1 MIPLGKVSV
10 FAASSWG
17 GFFLEQRMAKLYAE
31 IAKMEAQDDGTV
43 KVWGYASSEAVDSDG
58 EIIAAEAM
66 KAAIPD
72 YMKFGAVREM
82 HGSNAAGTAIE
93 INVENDGRTF
103 FGAHIVDPV
112 AVTKVK
118 TGVYKGFSIGG
129 SVTARDELNKSQI
142 TGLKLTEI
150 SLVDRPANPDA
161 VFTCYKADKPKD
173 EEEADKD
180 DKPSDK
186 SAEEKGDK
194 PKDGDKEPEAEE
206 KDGKDDKKDDEEE
219 DDKKDE
225 AEKSASVNLSESEIA
240 ILKAVLAKAEKPK
253 DEPVAKS
260 MWQVKSLADV
270 LMSLEWLISDASY
283 DGVDEAVIA
292 QIKESA
298 GKLAESLKALTVSEA
313 DKLVDG
319 LAAKADKSDD
329 LAKAESV
336 DELAKAQDALKKS
349 NDALAKAQAEIE
361 SLKKQAAPP
370 KGSTKAISK
379 AEDNGED
386 PLNGFEPIVKNDGS
400 LDDVATLVKAAQAG
414 RL

>member
-1 MIPLGKVSV
+1 
-10 FAASSWG
+10 
-17 GFFLEQRMAKLYAE
+17 MAKLYAE

-93 INVENDGRTF
+93 INVEDDGRTF

-129 SVTARDELNKSQI
+129 SVTARDELNKSRI

-161 VFTCYKADKPKD
+161 VFTCYKADKPKAD
-173 EEEADKD
+173 EEVDKD

-186 SAEEKGDK
+186 SDEEKGDK
-194 PKDGDKEPEAEE
+194 PKDGDKEPEAED
-206 KDGKDDKKDDEEE
+206 KDDKDDKKDDEE
-219 DDKKDE
+219 DGKKDD
-225 AEKSASVNLSESEIA
+225 AEKSASVNLSESEIVL
-240 ILKAVLAKAEKPK
+240 LKAVLARLEKSSVP
-253 DEPVAKS
+253 
-260 MWQVKSLADV
+260 
-270 LMSLEWLISDASY
+270 
-283 DGVDEAVIA
+283 
-292 QIKESA
+292 
-298 GKLAESLKALTVSEA
+298 
-313 DKLVDG
+313 
-319 LAAKADKSDD
+319 DD

-349 NDALAKAQAEIE
+349 NKALAEAQAEIE

-370 KGSTKAISK
+370 KGNTKAIGK

-386 PLNGFEPIVKNDGS
+386 PLKGFQPIVKNDGS

>member
-1 MIPLGKVSV
+1 
-10 FAASSWG
+10 
-17 GFFLEQRMAKLYAE
+17 MAKLYAE

-58 EIIAAEAM
+58 EVIAAEAM

-93 INVENDGRTF
+93 INVEDDGRTF

-161 VFTCYKADKPKD
+161 VFTCFKADKPKEG
-173 EEEADKD
+173 EETADKD
-180 DKPSDK
+180 DEPADK
-186 SAEEKGDK
+186 TDETPADDTEKA
-194 PKDGDKEPEAEE
+194 DGE
-206 KDGKDDKKDDEEE
+206 KVDDKE

-225 AEKSASVNLSESEIA
+225 AEKSASVELSESEIA

-270 LMSLEWLISDASY
+270 LMSLKWLIEDAVY
-283 DGVDEAVIA
+283 GNIDEAVIA

-298 GKLAESLKALTVSEA
+298 GSLAESLKALTVSEA

-370 KGSTKAISK
+370 KGSTKAIGK

-386 PLNGFEPIVKNDGS
+386 PLNGFQPIVKNDGS
-400 LDDVATLVKAAQAG
+400 LDDVATLVKAAHAG

>member
-1 MIPLGKVSV
+1 
-10 FAASSWG
+10 
-17 GFFLEQRMAKLYAE
+17 MAKLYAE

-93 INVENDGRTF
+93 INVEDDGRTF

-161 VFTCYKADKPKD
+161 VFTCFKADKPKD
-173 EEEADKD
+173 GEEVADKD
-180 DKPSDK
+180 DEPT
-186 SAEEKGDK
+186 EKTDETPADDTEK
-194 PKDGDKEPEAEE
+194 ADGEKADDKE
-206 KDGKDDKKDDEEE
+206 
-219 DDKKDE
+219 DE
-225 AEKSASVNLSESEIA
+225 AEKSASVELSESEIA
-240 ILKAVLAKAEKPK
+240 ILKAVLAKAEKLEAATK
-253 DEPVAKS
+253 ADEPADESVSKS
-260 MWQVKSLADV
+260 
-270 LMSLEWLISDASY
+270 
-283 DGVDEAVIA
+283 
-292 QIKESA
+292 
-298 GKLAESLKALTVSEA
+298 
-313 DKLVDG
+313 
-319 LAAKADKSDD
+319 DKSYD
-329 LAKAESV
+329 LAKAEMA
-336 DELAKAQDALKKS
+336 DALAKAQDALKKS

-370 KGSTKAISK
+370 KGSTKAIGK

-386 PLNGFEPIVKNDGS
+386 PLNGFQPIVKNDGS
-400 LDDVATLVKAAQAG
+400 LDDVATLVKAAQTG

>member
-1 MIPLGKVSV
+1 
-10 FAASSWG
+10 
-17 GFFLEQRMAKLYAE
+17 MAKLYAE

-93 INVENDGRTF
+93 INVEDDGRTF

-173 EEEADKD
+173 EEEADKEED

-186 SAEEKGDK
+186 SAEEEGDK
-194 PKDGDKEPEAEE
+194 PKDGDKKPEAE
-206 KDGKDDKKDDEEE
+206 DKDDKDDKE

-225 AEKSASVNLSESEIA
+225 AEKSASVNLSESESA

-270 LMSLEWLISDASY
+270 LVSLKWLISDAGY

-292 QIKESA
+292 QIKDSA
-298 GKLAESLKALTVSEA
+298 GSLAESLKALTVSEA
-313 DKLVDG
+313 DKLVDD
-319 LAAKADKSDD
+319 LEAKADKSDD

-386 PLNGFEPIVKNDGS
+386 PLKGFQPIVKNDGS
-400 LDDVATLVKAAQAG
+400 LDDVATLIKAKQTG
-414 RL
+414 HL

>member
-1 MIPLGKVSV
+1 
-10 FAASSWG
+10 
-17 GFFLEQRMAKLYAE
+17 MAKLYAE

-93 INVENDGRTF
+93 INVEDDGRTF

-161 VFTCYKADKPKD
+161 VFTCFKADKPKD
-173 EEEADKD
+173 EEEADKEED
-180 DKPSDK
+180 DKPADK
-186 SAEEKGDK
+186 ADETPADDAVKA
-194 PKDGDKEPEAEE
+194 DG
-206 KDGKDDKKDDEEE
+206 DKKDDK
-219 DDKKDE
+219 DDKEDE
-225 AEKSASVNLSESEIA
+225 TEKSASVNLSETEIA
-240 ILKAVLAKAEKPK
+240 ILKAVLAKAEKQEAAAK
-253 DEPVAKS
+253 ADEPVDESVSKS
-260 MWQVKSLADV
+260 
-270 LMSLEWLISDASY
+270 
-283 DGVDEAVIA
+283 
-292 QIKESA
+292 
-298 GKLAESLKALTVSEA
+298 
-313 DKLVDG
+313 
-319 LAAKADKSDD
+319 DKSDD
-329 LAKAESV
+329 LAKAEMA
-336 DELAKAQDALKKS
+336 DALAKAQDALKKS

-386 PLNGFEPIVKNDGS
+386 PLKGFEPIVKNDGS
-400 LDDVATLVKAAQAG
+400 LDDVATLVKAAQTG

>member
-1 MIPLGKVSV
+1 
-10 FAASSWG
+10 
-17 GFFLEQRMAKLYAE
+17 MAKLYAE

-93 INVENDGRTF
+93 INVEDDGRTF

-173 EEEADKD
+173 DEEADKAED

-186 SAEEKGDK
+186 ADETPADDAEKA
-194 PKDGDKEPEAEE
+194 DGN
-206 KDGKDDKKDDEEE
+206 KK

-240 ILKAVLAKAEKPK
+240 ILKAALAKAEKQK
-253 DEPVAKS
+253 DELVAKS
-260 MWQVKSLADV
+260 IYQVKSLTDV
-270 LMSLEWLISDASY
+270 LISLKWLIDDANYGS
-283 DGVDEAVIA
+283 VDKDITA

-298 GKLAESLKALTVSEA
+298 ASLAESLKALTASEA

-319 LAAKADKSDD
+319 LSAKADKSDD
-329 LAKAESV
+329 LAKAESAN
-336 DELAKAQDALKKS
+336 ELAKAQDALKKS
-349 NDALAKAQAEIE
+349 NEALAKAQAEIE

-386 PLNGFEPIVKNDGS
+386 PLKGFQPIVKNDGS
-400 LDDVATLVKAAQAG
+400 LDDVATLVKAAQTG

>member
-1 MIPLGKVSV
+1 
-10 FAASSWG
+10 
-17 GFFLEQRMAKLYAE
+17 MAKLYAE

-93 INVENDGRTF
+93 INVEDDGRTF

-173 EEEADKD
+173 DEEAGKEEDDKPTDKADETPADDAEKADGDSKD
-180 DKPSDK
+180 DK
-186 SAEEKGDK
+186 GD
-194 PKDGDKEPEAEE
+194 
-206 KDGKDDKKDDEEE
+206 KDDKKDDKE
-219 DDKKDE
+219 DE
-225 AEKSASVNLSESEIA
+225 TEKSESVNLSESEIA
-240 ILKAVLAKAEKPK
+240 VLKAVLAKAEKQEAATK
-253 DEPVAKS
+253 ADEP
-260 MWQVKSLADV
+260 
-270 LMSLEWLISDASY
+270 
-283 DGVDEAVIA
+283 VDEAVS
-292 QIKESA
+292 KS
-298 GKLAESLKALTVSEA
+298 
-313 DKLVDG
+313 
-319 LAAKADKSDD
+319 DKSDD
-329 LAKAESV
+329 LAKAEMA
-336 DELAKAQDALKKS
+336 DALAKAQDALKKS

-379 AEDNGED
+379 AEDNSED
-386 PLNGFEPIVKNDGS
+386 PLNGFQPIVKNDGS
-400 LDDVATLVKAAQAG
+400 LDDVATLVKAAQTG

>member
-1 MIPLGKVSV
+1 
-10 FAASSWG
+10 
-17 GFFLEQRMAKLYAE
+17 MAKLYAE

-93 INVENDGRTF
+93 INVEDDGRTF

-129 SVTARDELNKSQI
+129 SVTSRDELNKSQI

-161 VFTCYKADKPKD
+161 VFTCFKADKPKD
-173 EEEADKD
+173 EEEAADKG

-186 SAEEKGDK
+186 STEEEDEN
-194 PKDGDKEPEAEE
+194 PKDGDKEPKTE
-206 KDGKDDKKDDEEE
+206 DKDDKDDG
-219 DDKKDE
+219 KKDE
-225 AEKSASVNLSESEIA
+225 AEKSASVELSESEIA
-240 ILKAVLAKAEKPK
+240 ILKAALAKAEKSK

-270 LMSLEWLISDASY
+270 LASLKWLIEDAIY
-283 DGVDEAVIA
+283 DDVDAAVIA

-298 GKLAESLKALTVSEA
+298 GSLAESLKALTVSEA

-329 LAKAESV
+329 LAKAESA

-370 KGSTKAISK
+370 KGSTKAIGK

-386 PLNGFEPIVKNDGS
+386 PLKGFQPIVKNDGS
-400 LDDVATLVKAAQAG
+400 LDDVATLVKAAQSG

>member
-1 MIPLGKVSV
+1 
-10 FAASSWG
+10 
-17 GFFLEQRMAKLYAE
+17 MAKLYAE

-93 INVENDGRTF
+93 INVEDDGRTF

-161 VFTCYKADKPKD
+161 VFTCFKADKPKD
-173 EEEADKD
+173 EEEADKEEDEKPTDKADETPADDAEKAD
-180 DKPSDK
+180 DK
-186 SAEEKGDK
+186 A
-194 PKDGDKEPEAEE
+194 DGK
-206 KDGKDDKKDDEEE
+206 KDDKE
-219 DDKKDE
+219 DE
-225 AEKSASVNLSESEIA
+225 AEKSASVELSESEID

-260 MWQVKSLADV
+260 IYQVKSLTDV
-270 LMSLEWLISDASY
+270 LISLKWLIDDANYGS
-283 DGVDEAVIA
+283 VDKDITA

-298 GKLAESLKALTVSEA
+298 ASLAESLKALTASEA

-319 LAAKADKSDD
+319 LSAKADKSDD
-329 LAKAESV
+329 LAKAELV

-386 PLNGFEPIVKNDGS
+386 LLNGFQPIVKNDGS
-400 LDDVATLVKAAQAG
+400 LDDVATLIKAAQTG

>member
-1 MIPLGKVSV
+1 
-10 FAASSWG
+10 
-17 GFFLEQRMAKLYAE
+17 MAKLYAE

-93 INVENDGRTF
+93 INVEDDGRTF

-161 VFTCYKADKPKD
+161 VFTCYKADKPKA

-186 SAEEKGDK
+186 SAEDEDDK
-194 PKDGDKEPEAEE
+194 PKDGDKKPEAE
-206 KDGKDDKKDDEEE
+206 DKDDKDDKE

-240 ILKAVLAKAEKPK
+240 ILKAVLDKAEKQEAVTK
-253 DEPVAKS
+253 
-260 MWQVKSLADV
+260 AD
-270 LMSLEWLISDASY
+270 
-283 DGVDEAVIA
+283 GPVDEAVS
-292 QIKESA
+292 KS
-298 GKLAESLKALTVSEA
+298 
-313 DKLVDG
+313 
-319 LAAKADKSDD
+319 DKSDD
-329 LAKAESV
+329 LAKAEMA
-336 DELAKAQDALKKS
+336 DALAKAQDALKKS

-386 PLNGFEPIVKNDGS
+386 PLNGFQPIVKNDGS
-400 LDDVATLVKAAQAG
+400 LDDVATLIKAKQTG

>member
-1 MIPLGKVSV
+1 
-10 FAASSWG
+10 
-17 GFFLEQRMAKLYAE
+17 MAKLYAE

-43 KVWGYASSEAVDSDG
+43 KVWGYASSAAVDSDG

-93 INVENDGRTF
+93 INVEDDGRTF

-112 AVTKVK
+112 AVMKVK

-161 VFTCYKADKPKD
+161 VFTCFKADKPKD

-180 DKPSDK
+180 EDDKTADK
-186 SAEEKGDK
+186 TDETPDDDAEKA
-194 PKDGDKEPEAEE
+194 DGN
-206 KDGKDDKKDDEEE
+206 KKDDDN
-219 DDKKDE
+219 DDKEDE
-225 AEKSASVNLSESEIA
+225 TEKSASVNLSESEIA
-240 ILKAVLAKAEKPK
+240 ILKAVLAKAEKQEAVTK
-253 DEPVAKS
+253 
-260 MWQVKSLADV
+260 AD
-270 LMSLEWLISDASY
+270 
-283 DGVDEAVIA
+283 GPVDEAVS
-292 QIKESA
+292 KS
-298 GKLAESLKALTVSEA
+298 
-313 DKLVDG
+313 
-319 LAAKADKSDD
+319 DKSDD
-329 LAKAESV
+329 LAKAEMA
-336 DELAKAQDALKKS
+336 DALAKAQDALKKS

-386 PLNGFEPIVKNDGS
+386 PLKGFQPIVKNDGS

>member
-1 MIPLGKVSV
+1 
-10 FAASSWG
+10 
-17 GFFLEQRMAKLYAE
+17 MAKLYAE

-93 INVENDGRTF
+93 INVEDDGRTF
-103 FGAHIVDPV
+103 FGAHIVDPI

-173 EEEADKD
+173 EEETADKD
-180 DKPSDK
+180 DEPADK
-186 SAEEKGDK
+186 SDETPADDTEKA
-194 PKDGDKEPEAEE
+194 DG
-206 KDGKDDKKDDEEE
+206 DKKDDKE

-240 ILKAVLAKAEKPK
+240 ILKAVLAQAEKPK

-270 LMSLEWLISDASY
+270 LMSLKWLINDAGY
-283 DGVDEAVIA
+283 DGVDEAVVA
-292 QIKESA
+292 QIKEAA
-298 GKLAESLKALTVSEA
+298 GSLAESLKALTISEA

-400 LDDVATLVKAAQAG
+400 LDDVATLIKAAQTG

>member
-10 FAASSWG
+10 FAASLWS

-58 EIIAAEAM
+58 EIIVAEAM

-93 INVENDGRTF
+93 INVEDDGRTF

-161 VFTCYKADKPKD
+161 VFTCFKADKPKD

-180 DKPSDK
+180 EDDKPADK
-186 SAEEKGDK
+186 ADETPADDAEKAG
-194 PKDGDKEPEAEE
+194 G
-206 KDGKDDKKDDEEE
+206 DKKDDK

-270 LMSLEWLISDASY
+270 LMSLKWLIEDAAY
-283 DGVDEAVIA
+283 DNIDEAVIA

-298 GKLAESLKALTVSEA
+298 ASLAESLKALTVSEA
-313 DKLVDG
+313 DRLVGG

-400 LDDVATLVKAAQAG
+400 LDDVATLVKAAQTG

>member
-1 MIPLGKVSV
+1 
-10 FAASSWG
+10 
-17 GFFLEQRMAKLYAE
+17 MAKLYAE

-93 INVENDGRTF
+93 INVEDDGRTF

-161 VFTCYKADKPKD
+161 VFTCFKADKPKD
-173 EEEADKD
+173 DEEAVDKD
-180 DKPSDK
+180 DEAADK
-186 SAEEKGDK
+186 TDETPDDDAEKA
-194 PKDGDKEPEAEE
+194 DG
-206 KDGKDDKKDDEEE
+206 DKKDDKE

-270 LMSLEWLISDASY
+270 LMSLKWLINDAGY
-283 DGVDEAVIA
+283 DGVDESVIA

-298 GKLAESLKALTVSEA
+298 GSLAESLKVLTVSEA

-319 LAAKADKSDD
+319 LAVKSDKSDD
-329 LAKAESV
+329 LAKAEAV

-386 PLNGFEPIVKNDGS
+386 PLNGFTPIVKNDGS
-400 LDDVATLVKAAQAG
+400 LDDVATLVKAAHAG

>member
-1 MIPLGKVSV
+1 MT
-10 FAASSWG
+10 
-17 GFFLEQRMAKLYAE
+17 KLYAQ
-31 IAKMEAQDDGTV
+31 IAKTEAQDDGTV

-58 EIIAAEAM
+58 EVVAAEAM

-93 INVENDGRTF
+93 INVEDDGRTF

-129 SVTARDELNKSQI
+129 RVTARDDLNKSQI

-161 VFTCYKADKPKD
+161 VFTCFKADKPKAD
-173 EEEADKD
+173 EEADKD
-180 DKPSDK
+180 EDDK
-186 SAEEKGDK
+186 SADKTDETPADDAEKA
-194 PKDGDKEPEAEE
+194 DG
-206 KDGKDDKKDDEEE
+206 DKKDDKE
-219 DDKKDE
+219 DKEDE

-240 ILKAVLAKAEKPK
+240 ILKAVLAKADKPK
-253 DEPVAKS
+253 GGTAAKS
-260 MWQVKSLADV
+260 MYQVKSPADV
-270 LMSLEWLISDASY
+270 LMSLKWLVEDASY
-283 DGVDEAVIA
+283 DNIDEAVTA

-298 GKLAESLKALTVSEA
+298 AGLAESLKALAASEA
-313 DKLVDG
+313 DKPADG
-319 LAAKADKSDD
+319 LAAKAGKSDD
-329 LAKAESV
+329 LAKAESA

-361 SLKKQAAPP
+361 SLKKQAVPP

-386 PLNGFEPIVKNDGS
+386 PLKGFQPIVKNDGT
-400 LDDVATLVKAAQAG
+400 LDDVATLIKAKQTG

>member
-1 MIPLGKVSV
+1 
-10 FAASSWG
+10 
-17 GFFLEQRMAKLYAE
+17 MAKLYAE

-58 EIIAAEAM
+58 EVIAAEAM

-93 INVENDGRTF
+93 INVEDDGRTF

-173 EEEADKD
+173 EEEAADKD

-186 SAEEKGDK
+186 PAEEEDDK
-194 PKDGDKEPEAEE
+194 SKDGDKEPEAE
-206 KDGKDDKKDDEEE
+206 GKDDKDDNKE
-219 DDKKDE
+219 DE

-253 DEPVAKS
+253 DELVTKS

-270 LMSLEWLISDASY
+270 LMSLKWLIEDAAY
-283 DGVDEAVIA
+283 DNIDEAVIA

-298 GKLAESLKALTVSEA
+298 GSLAESLKALTVSEA

-319 LAAKADKSDD
+319 LAAKADKSDG

-370 KGSTKAISK
+370 KGSAKVISK

-386 PLNGFEPIVKNDGS
+386 PLKGFQPIVKNDGS

>member
-1 MIPLGKVSV
+1 
-10 FAASSWG
+10 
-17 GFFLEQRMAKLYAE
+17 MAKLYAE

-82 HGSNAAGTAIE
+82 HGSTAAGTAIE
-93 INVENDGRTF
+93 INVEDDGRTF

-173 EEEADKD
+173 EEEADKNED
-180 DKPSDK
+180 DKTADK
-186 SAEEKGDK
+186 TDETPADDAEKADS
-194 PKDGDKEPEAEE
+194 
-206 KDGKDDKKDDEEE
+206 DKKDDKGDKEDDE
-219 DDKKDE
+219 DDKEDE
-225 AEKSASVNLSESEIA
+225 TEKSESVNLSESEIVLLKT
-240 ILKAVLAKAEKPK
+240 ILARLEKSSVP
-253 DEPVAKS
+253 
-260 MWQVKSLADV
+260 
-270 LMSLEWLISDASY
+270 
-283 DGVDEAVIA
+283 G
-292 QIKESA
+292 
-298 GKLAESLKALTVSEA
+298 
-313 DKLVDG
+313 
-319 LAAKADKSDD
+319 D

-386 PLNGFEPIVKNDGS
+386 PLKGFEPIVKNDGS
-400 LDDVATLVKAAQAG
+400 LDDVATLIKAKQTG

>member
-1 MIPLGKVSV
+1 
-10 FAASSWG
+10 
-17 GFFLEQRMAKLYAE
+17 MAKLYAE

-93 INVENDGRTF
+93 INVEDDGRTF

-161 VFTCYKADKPKD
+161 VFTCFKADKPK
-173 EEEADKD
+173 EEEETADKD
-180 DKPSDK
+180 DEPADK
-186 SAEEKGDK
+186 TDETPADDTEKA
-194 PKDGDKEPEAEE
+194 DGE
-206 KDGKDDKKDDEEE
+206 KVDDKE

-225 AEKSASVNLSESEIA
+225 AEKSASVELSESEIA
-240 ILKAVLAKAEKPK
+240 ILKAVLAKAEKQEAATK
-253 DEPVAKS
+253 ADEPVDESVIKS
-260 MWQVKSLADV
+260 
-270 LMSLEWLISDASY
+270 
-283 DGVDEAVIA
+283 
-292 QIKESA
+292 
-298 GKLAESLKALTVSEA
+298 
-313 DKLVDG
+313 
-319 LAAKADKSDD
+319 DKSDD
-329 LAKAESV
+329 LAKAEMA

-370 KGSTKAISK
+370 KGSTKAIGK

-386 PLNGFEPIVKNDGS
+386 PLKGFRPIVKNDGS
-400 LDDVATLVKAAQAG
+400 LDDVATLIKAKQTG

>member
-1 MIPLGKVSV
+1 
-10 FAASSWG
+10 
-17 GFFLEQRMAKLYAE
+17 MAKLYAE

-93 INVENDGRTF
+93 INVEDDGRTF

-180 DKPSDK
+180 EDDKTADK
-186 SAEEKGDK
+186 TDETPADDAEKA
-194 PKDGDKEPEAEE
+194 DGDKKA
-206 KDGKDDKKDDEEE
+206 DEE

-225 AEKSASVNLSESEIA
+225 TEKSESVNLSESEIA

-270 LMSLEWLISDASY
+270 LMSLKWLIEDAAY
-283 DGVDEAVIA
+283 DNIDEAVIA

-298 GKLAESLKALTVSEA
+298 GSLAESLKALTISEA

-329 LAKAESV
+329 LAKAESAN
-336 DELAKAQDALKKS
+336 ELAKAQDALKKS

-400 LDDVATLVKAAQAG
+400 LDDVATLVKAAQTG

>member
-1 MIPLGKVSV
+1 
-10 FAASSWG
+10 
-17 GFFLEQRMAKLYAE
+17 MAKLYAE

-93 INVENDGRTF
+93 INVEDDGRTF

-173 EEEADKD
+173 EEEADKAEN

-186 SAEEKGDK
+186 SAEEEGDK
-194 PKDGDKEPEAEE
+194 PKDGDKEPEAED
-206 KDGKDDKKDDEEE
+206 KDDKDDKKDDKE
-219 DDKKDE
+219 DE
-225 AEKSASVNLSESEIA
+225 AEKSASLNLSESEIA

-270 LMSLEWLISDASY
+270 LTSLKWLIEDAAY
-283 DGVDEAVIA
+283 DNIDEAVIA

-298 GKLAESLKALTVSEA
+298 ASLAESLKALTVSEA

-349 NDALAKAQAEIE
+349 NEALAKAQAEIE

-386 PLNGFEPIVKNDGS
+386 PLKGFKPIVKNDGS
-400 LDDVATLVKAAQAG
+400 LDDVATLIKAKQTG

>member
-1 MIPLGKVSV
+1 
-10 FAASSWG
+10 
-17 GFFLEQRMAKLYAE
+17 MAKLYAE

-58 EIIAAEAM
+58 EVIAAEAM

-93 INVENDGRTF
+93 INVEDDGRTF

-161 VFTCYKADKPKD
+161 VFTCFKADKPKD
-173 EEEADKD
+173 EEETADKD
-180 DKPSDK
+180 DEPADK
-186 SAEEKGDK
+186 ADETPADDAEKA
-194 PKDGDKEPEAEE
+194 DG
-206 KDGKDDKKDDEEE
+206 DKKDDKE

-253 DEPVAKS
+253 DELVAKS

-270 LMSLEWLISDASY
+270 LMSLKWLINDAGY
-283 DGVDEAVIA
+283 DCVDESVIA

-298 GKLAESLKALTVSEA
+298 GSLAESLKALTVSEA

-329 LAKAESV
+329 LAKAESA

-370 KGSTKAISK
+370 KGSTKAIGK

-386 PLNGFEPIVKNDGS
+386 PLKGFQPIVKNDGS
-400 LDDVATLVKAAQAG
+400 LDDVATLVKVVQAG

>member
-1 MIPLGKVSV
+1 
-10 FAASSWG
+10 
-17 GFFLEQRMAKLYAE
+17 MAKLYAE

-93 INVENDGRTF
+93 INVEDDGRTF

-173 EEEADKD
+173 EEEADKGED
-180 DKPSDK
+180 DKTADK
-186 SAEEKGDK
+186 TDETPADDAEKADDK
-194 PKDGDKEPEAEE
+194 A
-206 KDGKDDKKDDEEE
+206 DGKK

-240 ILKAVLAKAEKPK
+240 ILKAVLAKAEKQEAVTK
-253 DEPVAKS
+253 
-260 MWQVKSLADV
+260 AD
-270 LMSLEWLISDASY
+270 
-283 DGVDEAVIA
+283 GPVDEAVS
-292 QIKESA
+292 KS
-298 GKLAESLKALTVSEA
+298 
-313 DKLVDG
+313 
-319 LAAKADKSDD
+319 DKSDD
-329 LAKAESV
+329 LAKAEMA
-336 DELAKAQDALKKS
+336 DALAKAQDALKKS

>member
-1 MIPLGKVSV
+1 
-10 FAASSWG
+10 
-17 GFFLEQRMAKLYAE
+17 MAKLYAE

-58 EIIAAEAM
+58 ETIAAEAM

-93 INVENDGRTF
+93 INVEDDGRTF

-129 SVTARDELNKSQI
+129 SVTARNELNKSQI

-161 VFTCYKADKPKD
+161 VFTCFKADKPKD
-173 EEEADKD
+173 GEEADKD
-180 DKPSDK
+180 DKPADK
-186 SAEEKGDK
+186 ADETPADDAEKADGEKV
-194 PKDGDKEPEAEE
+194 
-206 KDGKDDKKDDEEE
+206 DDKE

-225 AEKSASVNLSESEIA
+225 AEKSASVELSESEIA
-240 ILKAVLAKAEKPK
+240 ILKVVLAKAEKPK

-260 MWQVKSLADV
+260 IYQVKSLTDV
-270 LMSLEWLISDASY
+270 LISLKWLIDDANYGS
-283 DGVDEAVIA
+283 VDKDITA

-298 GKLAESLKALTVSEA
+298 ASLAESLKALTVSEA

-319 LAAKADKSDD
+319 LVIKADKSDD
-329 LAKAESV
+329 LTKAESV

-370 KGSTKAISK
+370 KGSTKAIGK

-386 PLNGFEPIVKNDGS
+386 PLKGFQPIVKNDGS
-400 LDDVATLVKAAQAG
+400 LDDVATLVKAAQTG

>member
-1 MIPLGKVSV
+1 
-10 FAASSWG
+10 
-17 GFFLEQRMAKLYAE
+17 MAKLYAE

-93 INVENDGRTF
+93 INVEDDGRTF

-161 VFTCYKADKPKD
+161 VFTCFKADKPKD
-173 EEEADKD
+173 EEEATDKD
-180 DKPSDK
+180 DKPADK
-186 SAEEKGDK
+186 ADETPADDTEKA
-194 PKDGDKEPEAEE
+194 DGDK
-206 KDGKDDKKDDEEE
+206 KDGKE

-225 AEKSASVNLSESEIA
+225 AEKSASVELSESEIA

-270 LMSLEWLISDASY
+270 LTSLKWLIEDAAY
-283 DGVDEAVIA
+283 DNIDEAVIA

-298 GKLAESLKALTVSEA
+298 GSLAESLKALAVSEA

-319 LAAKADKSDD
+319 LAAKADKSDN

-370 KGSTKAISK
+370 KGSTKAIGK

-386 PLNGFEPIVKNDGS
+386 PLNGFQPIVKNDGS
-400 LDDVATLVKAAQAG
+400 LDDVATLVKAAQTG

>member
-1 MIPLGKVSV
+1 
-10 FAASSWG
+10 
-17 GFFLEQRMAKLYAE
+17 MAKLYAE

-93 INVENDGRTF
+93 INVEDDGRTF

-161 VFTCYKADKPKD
+161 VFTCFKADKPKD
-173 EEEADKD
+173 EEEADKEEDEKPTDKADETPANDAEKAD
-180 DKPSDK
+180 DK
-186 SAEEKGDK
+186 A
-194 PKDGDKEPEAEE
+194 
-206 KDGKDDKKDDEEE
+206 DGKKDEKE
-219 DDKKDE
+219 DE

-270 LMSLEWLISDASY
+270 LMSLKWLIEDAVY
-283 DGVDEAVIA
+283 GNIDEAVIA
-292 QIKESA
+292 KIKESA
-298 GKLAESLKALTVSEA
+298 GSLAESLKALTVSEA

-329 LAKAESV
+329 LAKAESA

-349 NDALAKAQAEIE
+349 NKALAEAQAEIE

-370 KGSTKAISK
+370 KGSAKAISK

-386 PLNGFEPIVKNDGS
+386 PLKGFQPIVKNDGS

>member
-1 MIPLGKVSV
+1 
-10 FAASSWG
+10 
-17 GFFLEQRMAKLYAE
+17 MAKLYAE
-31 IAKMEAQDDGTV
+31 ITKMEAQDDGTV

-58 EIIAAEAM
+58 EVIAAEAM

-93 INVENDGRTF
+93 INVEDDGRTF

-161 VFTCYKADKPKD
+161 VFTCFKADKPKD
-173 EEEADKD
+173 GEEAADKD
-180 DKPSDK
+180 DEPADK
-186 SAEEKGDK
+186 ADETPADDTEK
-194 PKDGDKEPEAEE
+194 A
-206 KDGKDDKKDDEEE
+206 DDKKD
-219 DDKKDE
+219 K
-225 AEKSASVNLSESEIA
+225 AEKSASVELSDSEIA

-270 LMSLEWLISDASY
+270 LMSLKWLIEDAVY
-283 DGVDEAVIA
+283 GNIDEAVVA

-298 GKLAESLKALTVSEA
+298 GSLAESLKALTISEA

-370 KGSTKAISK
+370 KGSTKAIGK

-386 PLNGFEPIVKNDGS
+386 PLNGFQPIVKNDGS
-400 LDDVATLVKAAQAG
+400 LDDVATLIKAKQTG

>member
-1 MIPLGKVSV
+1 
-10 FAASSWG
+10 
-17 GFFLEQRMAKLYAE
+17 MAKLYAE

-93 INVENDGRTF
+93 INVEDDGRTF

-173 EEEADKD
+173 GEEAADKAED
-180 DKPSDK
+180 DKPTDK
-186 SAEEKGDK
+186 ADETPADDAEKA
-194 PKDGDKEPEAEE
+194 DGDK
-206 KDGKDDKKDDEEE
+206 KDDKKDET
-219 DDKKDE
+219 
-225 AEKSASVNLSESEIA
+225 EKSASVELSESEIA

-270 LMSLEWLISDASY
+270 LTSLKWLIEDAAY
-283 DGVDEAVIA
+283 DKVDEAVIA

-298 GKLAESLKALTVSEA
+298 ASLAESLKALTASEA

-319 LAAKADKSDD
+319 LSAKADKSDD

-386 PLNGFEPIVKNDGS
+386 PLNGFQPIVKNDGS
-400 LDDVATLVKAAQAG
+400 LDDVATLIKAKQTG

>member
-1 MIPLGKVSV
+1 
-10 FAASSWG
+10 
-17 GFFLEQRMAKLYAE
+17 MAKLYAE
-31 IAKMEAQDDGTV
+31 ISKMEAQDDGTV

-93 INVENDGRTF
+93 INVEDDGRTF

-161 VFTCYKADKPKD
+161 VFTCFKADKPKAD
-173 EEEADKD
+173 ETPADD
-180 DKPSDK
+180 T
-186 SAEEKGDK
+186 E
-194 PKDGDKEPEAEE
+194 
-206 KDGKDDKKDDEEE
+206 
-219 DDKKDE
+219 
-225 AEKSASVNLSESEIA
+225 SASVNLSESEIA

-270 LMSLEWLISDASY
+270 LMSLKWLIEDAAY
-283 DGVDEAVIA
+283 DNIDEAVIA

-298 GKLAESLKALTVSEA
+298 GSLAESLKALTVSEA

-319 LAAKADKSDD
+319 LTAKADKSDD

-370 KGSTKAISK
+370 KGSTKAIGK

-386 PLNGFEPIVKNDGS
+386 PLKGFEPIVKNDGS
-400 LDDVATLVKAAQAG
+400 LDEVATLVKAAQTG

>member
-1 MIPLGKVSV
+1 
-10 FAASSWG
+10 
-17 GFFLEQRMAKLYAE
+17 MAKLYAE

-58 EIIAAEAM
+58 EVITAQAM

-93 INVENDGRTF
+93 INVEDDGRTF

-118 TGVYKGFSIGG
+118 KGVYKGFSIGG
-129 SVTARDELNKSQI
+129 GVTSRDELNKSQI

-161 VFTCYKADKPKD
+161 VFTCFKADKPKD
-173 EEEADKD
+173 EEETADKD
-180 DKPSDK
+180 DEPADK
-186 SAEEKGDK
+186 ADTEKA
-194 PKDGDKEPEAEE
+194 DG
-206 KDGKDDKKDDEEE
+206 DKKDDKE

-225 AEKSASVNLSESEIA
+225 AEKSASIELSESEIA
-240 ILKAVLAKAEKPK
+240 ILKAVLAKAEKQEAATK
-253 DEPVAKS
+253 ADEPVDESVSKS
-260 MWQVKSLADV
+260 
-270 LMSLEWLISDASY
+270 
-283 DGVDEAVIA
+283 
-292 QIKESA
+292 
-298 GKLAESLKALTVSEA
+298 
-313 DKLVDG
+313 
-319 LAAKADKSDD
+319 DKSDD
-329 LAKAESV
+329 LAKAEMA
-336 DELAKAQDALKKS
+336 DALAKAQDALKKS

-370 KGSTKAISK
+370 KGSIKAISK

-386 PLNGFEPIVKNDGS
+386 PLNGFQPIVKNDGS
-400 LDDVATLVKAAQAG
+400 LDDVATLVKAAQTG

>member
-1 MIPLGKVSV
+1 
-10 FAASSWG
+10 
-17 GFFLEQRMAKLYAE
+17 MAKLYAE

-93 INVENDGRTF
+93 INVEDDGRTF

-161 VFTCYKADKPKD
+161 VFTCYKADKPKAD
-173 EEEADKD
+173 ETPADD
-180 DKPSDK
+180 
-186 SAEEKGDK
+186 AEKAGS
-194 PKDGDKEPEAEE
+194 
-206 KDGKDDKKDDEEE
+206 DKKDDKE
-219 DDKKDE
+219 DE
-225 AEKSASVNLSESEIA
+225 TEKSASVELSESEIA
-240 ILKAVLAKAEKPK
+240 ILKTVLAKAEKPK
-253 DEPVAKS
+253 DELVAKS
-260 MWQVKSLADV
+260 IYQVKSLTDV
-270 LMSLEWLISDASY
+270 LISLKWLIDDANYGS
-283 DGVDEAVIA
+283 VDKDITA
-292 QIKESA
+292 QIKELAA
-298 GKLAESLKALTVSEA
+298 GLAESLKALTASEA

-319 LAAKADKSDD
+319 LAAEVDKSDGI
-329 LAKAESV
+329 AKAESA

-349 NDALAKAQAEIE
+349 NEALAKAQAEIE

-386 PLNGFEPIVKNDGS
+386 PLNGFQPIVKNDGS
-400 LDDVATLVKAAQAG
+400 LDDVATLIKAAQTG

>member
-1 MIPLGKVSV
+1 
-10 FAASSWG
+10 
-17 GFFLEQRMAKLYAE
+17 MAKLYAE

-93 INVENDGRTF
+93 INVEDDGRTF

-161 VFTCYKADKPKD
+161 VFTCFKADKPKD
-173 EEEADKD
+173 DEEAADKD

-186 SAEEKGDK
+186 SDEEKGDK
-194 PKDGDKEPEAEE
+194 PKDGDKEPEA
-206 KDGKDDKKDDEEE
+206 KDKDDKDDKDDKKDDEE
-219 DDKKDE
+219 DGKKDD
-225 AEKSASVNLSESEIA
+225 AEKSASVNLSESEIVL
-240 ILKAVLAKAEKPK
+240 LKAVLARLEKSSVP
-253 DEPVAKS
+253 
-260 MWQVKSLADV
+260 
-270 LMSLEWLISDASY
+270 
-283 DGVDEAVIA
+283 
-292 QIKESA
+292 
-298 GKLAESLKALTVSEA
+298 
-313 DKLVDG
+313 
-319 LAAKADKSDD
+319 DD
-329 LAKAESV
+329 LAKAESAN
-336 DELAKAQDALKKS
+336 ELAKAQDALKKS

-370 KGSTKAISK
+370 KGSTKAIGK

-386 PLNGFEPIVKNDGS
+386 PLKGFQPIVKNDGS
-400 LDDVATLVKAAQAG
+400 LDDVATLIKAAQTG

>member
-1 MIPLGKVSV
+1 
-10 FAASSWG
+10 
-17 GFFLEQRMAKLYAE
+17 MAKLYAE

-58 EIIAAEAM
+58 EVIAAEAM

-93 INVENDGRTF
+93 INVEDDGRTF
-103 FGAHIVDPV
+103 FGAHIVDPI

-161 VFTCYKADKPKD
+161 VFTCFKADKPKD
-173 EEEADKD
+173 GEEAADKD
-180 DKPSDK
+180 DEPADK
-186 SAEEKGDK
+186 ADETPADDTEKAD
-194 PKDGDKEPEAEE
+194 
-206 KDGKDDKKDDEEE
+206 DDKKDDKE
-219 DDKKDE
+219 DDKKDD
-225 AEKSASVNLSESEIA
+225 AEKSASVELSESEIA
-240 ILKAVLAKAEKPK
+240 ILKAVLAKAEKQK
-253 DEPVAKS
+253 DEPIAKS
-260 MWQVKSLADV
+260 MHQVQSLAGV
-270 LMSLEWLISDASY
+270 LTSLKWLIEDAVY
-283 DGVDEAVIA
+283 GNIDEAVIA

-298 GKLAESLKALTVSEA
+298 VSLAESLKALTVSEA

-336 DELAKAQDALKKS
+336 NELAKAQDALKKS

-370 KGSTKAISK
+370 KGSTKAIGK

-400 LDDVATLVKAAQAG
+400 LDDVATLIKAKQTG

>member
-1 MIPLGKVSV
+1 
-10 FAASSWG
+10 
-17 GFFLEQRMAKLYAE
+17 MAKLYAE

-58 EIIAAEAM
+58 EVIAAEAM

-93 INVENDGRTF
+93 INVEDDGRTF
-103 FGAHIVDPV
+103 FGAHIVDPI

-161 VFTCYKADKPKD
+161 VFTCFKADKPKD
-173 EEEADKD
+173 GEEAADKD
-180 DKPSDK
+180 DEPADK
-186 SAEEKGDK
+186 ADETPADDTEKA
-194 PKDGDKEPEAEE
+194 DGEKVDDKE
-206 KDGKDDKKDDEEE
+206 DDKKDD
-219 DDKKDE
+219 

-240 ILKAVLAKAEKPK
+240 ILKAVLAKAEKQK
-253 DEPVAKS
+253 DEPIAKS
-260 MWQVKSLADV
+260 MHQVQSLAGV
-270 LMSLEWLISDASY
+270 LTSLKWLIEDAVY
-283 DGVDEAVIA
+283 GNIDETVIA

-298 GKLAESLKALTVSEA
+298 GSLAESLKALTISEA

-370 KGSTKAISK
+370 KGSTKAIGK

-400 LDDVATLVKAAQAG
+400 LDDVATLVKAAHAG

>member
-1 MIPLGKVSV
+1 
-10 FAASSWG
+10 
-17 GFFLEQRMAKLYAE
+17 MAKLYAE

-93 INVENDGRTF
+93 INVEDDGRTF

-173 EEEADKD
+173 EEEVGKEED

-186 SAEEKGDK
+186 SAEDEDEK
-194 PKDGDKEPEAEE
+194 PKDGDKEPEAED
-206 KDGKDDKKDDEEE
+206 KDGKDGKE
-219 DDKKDE
+219 DDKDDKEDE
-225 AEKSASVNLSESEIA
+225 TEKSASVNLSESEIS
-240 ILKAVLAKAEKPK
+240 ILKAVLAKAEKQEVATK
-253 DEPVAKS
+253 ADEPIDESVSKS
-260 MWQVKSLADV
+260 
-270 LMSLEWLISDASY
+270 
-283 DGVDEAVIA
+283 
-292 QIKESA
+292 
-298 GKLAESLKALTVSEA
+298 
-313 DKLVDG
+313 
-319 LAAKADKSDD
+319 DKSDD
-329 LAKAESV
+329 LAKAEMA
-336 DELAKAQDALKKS
+336 DALAKAQDALKKS

-386 PLNGFEPIVKNDGS
+386 PLKGFEPIVKNDGS
-400 LDDVATLVKAAQAG
+400 LDDVATLIKAKQTG

>member
-1 MIPLGKVSV
+1 
-10 FAASSWG
+10 
-17 GFFLEQRMAKLYAE
+17 MAKLYAE

-58 EIIAAEAM
+58 EIISAEAM

-93 INVENDGRTF
+93 INVEDDGRTF
-103 FGAHIVDPV
+103 FGAHIVDPI

-161 VFTCYKADKPKD
+161 VFTCYKADKPK
-173 EEEADKD
+173 EEEETADKD
-180 DKPSDK
+180 DEPADK
-186 SAEEKGDK
+186 ADETPADDTEKA
-194 PKDGDKEPEAEE
+194 DG
-206 KDGKDDKKDDEEE
+206 DKKDDKE

-225 AEKSASVNLSESEIA
+225 AEKSASVELSESEIA

-260 MWQVKSLADV
+260 IYQVKSLADV
-270 LMSLEWLISDASY
+270 LTSLKWLIEDAAY
-283 DGVDEAVIA
+283 DNIDEAVIA

-298 GKLAESLKALTVSEA
+298 GSLAESLKALVVSEA

-329 LAKAESV
+329 LAKAEPV

-361 SLKKQAAPP
+361 SLKKQAAQP
-370 KGSTKAISK
+370 KGSTKAIGK

-386 PLNGFEPIVKNDGS
+386 PLNGFQPIVKNDGS
-400 LDDVATLVKAAQAG
+400 LDDVATLVKAAHAG

>member
-1 MIPLGKVSV
+1 
-10 FAASSWG
+10 
-17 GFFLEQRMAKLYAE
+17 MAKLYAE
-31 IAKMEAQDDGTV
+31 IVKMEAQDDGTV

-58 EIIAAEAM
+58 EVIAAEAM

-93 INVENDGRTF
+93 INVEDDGRTF

-161 VFTCYKADKPKD
+161 VFTCFKADKPKD
-173 EEEADKD
+173 GEEADKD
-180 DKPSDK
+180 DKPADK
-186 SAEEKGDK
+186 ADETPADDAEKAD
-194 PKDGDKEPEAEE
+194 
-206 KDGKDDKKDDEEE
+206 DDKKDDKE
-219 DDKKDE
+219 DGKKDE
-225 AEKSASVNLSESEIA
+225 AEKSASVELSESEIA

-270 LMSLEWLISDASY
+270 LMSLKWLINDAVY
-283 DGVDEAVIA
+283 DGTDETVIA

-298 GKLAESLKALTVSEA
+298 ASLAESLKALTISEA

-370 KGSTKAISK
+370 KGNTKAIGK

-386 PLNGFEPIVKNDGS
+386 PLNGFQPIVKNDGS
-400 LDDVATLVKAAQAG
+400 LDDVATLVKAAHAG

>member
-1 MIPLGKVSV
+1 
-10 FAASSWG
+10 
-17 GFFLEQRMAKLYAE
+17 MAKLYAE

-93 INVENDGRTF
+93 INVEDDGRTF

-173 EEEADKD
+173 EEETADKD
-180 DKPSDK
+180 DEPADK
-186 SAEEKGDK
+186 TDETPADDTEKA
-194 PKDGDKEPEAEE
+194 DGE
-206 KDGKDDKKDDEEE
+206 KVDDKE

-225 AEKSASVNLSESEIA
+225 TEKSASVNLSESEIA

-270 LMSLEWLISDASY
+270 LMSLKWLIEDAAY
-283 DGVDEAVIA
+283 DNIDEAVIA

-298 GKLAESLKALTVSEA
+298 GSLAETLKVLTVSEA

-319 LAAKADKSDD
+319 LTAKADKSDD
-329 LAKAESV
+329 LTKAESV

-370 KGSTKAISK
+370 KGSTKAIGK

-386 PLNGFEPIVKNDGS
+386 PLNGFQPIVKNDGS
-400 LDDVATLVKAAQAG
+400 LDDVATLIKAKQTG

>member
-1 MIPLGKVSV
+1 
-10 FAASSWG
+10 
-17 GFFLEQRMAKLYAE
+17 MAKLYAE

-93 INVENDGRTF
+93 INVEDDGRTF

-161 VFTCYKADKPKD
+161 VFTCYKADKPKA

-180 DKPSDK
+180 EDDKTADK
-186 SAEEKGDK
+186 ADETPADDAEKADDK
-194 PKDGDKEPEAEE
+194 ADGK
-206 KDGKDDKKDDEEE
+206 KDDKEDET
-219 DDKKDE
+219 
-225 AEKSASVNLSESEIA
+225 EKSASVNLSESEIA

-270 LMSLEWLISDASY
+270 LMSLKWLISDAGY

-298 GKLAESLKALTVSEA
+298 GSLAESLKALTVSEA

-336 DELAKAQDALKKS
+336 DALVKAQDALKKS

-386 PLNGFEPIVKNDGS
+386 PLNGFQPIVKNDGS
-400 LDDVATLVKAAQAG
+400 LDDVATLVKAAQTG